1 MVKGSS
7 RNPSLSL
14 LPQLSPHLP
23 QQVSHGLNR
32 PIRKCL
38 RRLDSR
44 YYIDA
49 YTWDKSYNSRL
60 QYAKLDVN
68 MVQQLHQKKLNGI
81 TGQCNVPTMEEYVQ
95 VTTSFLGMGKV
106 ASFEWVSNDPNM
118 VMALSLL
125 CRLMNDIVSH
135 KLEQER
141 EHVPSSVECYMK
153 QRGVS
158 EEDTVKLFREEIR
171 NAWKVINEER
181 LRPTPDPMPLLDRIM
196 NLARAMDVTC
206 WKDGDGFTNSFILK
220 DYVASL
226 FKDPLP

>member
-1 MVKGSS
+1 M
-7 RNPSLSL
+7 
-14 LPQLSPHLP
+14 
-23 QQVSHGLNR
+23 
-32 PIRKCL
+32 
-38 RRLDSR
+38 
-44 YYIDA
+44 
-49 YTWDKSYNSRL
+49 
-60 QYAKLDVN
+60 
-68 MVQQLHQKKLNGI
+68 
-81 TGQCNVPTMEEYVQ
+81 
-95 VTTSFLGMGKV
+95 
-106 ASFEWVSNDPNM
+106 
-118 VMALSLL
+118 
-125 CRLMNDIVSH
+125 
-135 KLEQER
+135 EQER

-181 LRPTPDPMPLLDRIM
+181 LRPIPDQMPLLDRIM